1 MYIGV
6 DVGGTNLVAG
16 LVDHEYRILAKAK
29 RKTRAEGKNSAE
41 ALCDEVVAV
50 AREAAQA
57 GGVSPDE
64 IELVGIGIPG
74 AIDRPSGIVLHT
86 PNAPFQDTP
95 IRDIFQRQWQVPVYL
110 GNDANCAVVG
120 EYLAGAAKGYRSAMA
135 ITLGTG
141 VGAGVIVDGK
151 LFTGCNETGLEAGHT
166 VIEVGGRPCNC
177 GRRGCWERYSS
188 ATGLKQTTR
197 EIMERNP
204 DSLMWELT
212 GGTLD
217 GVGGRTAF
225 QAARAGDPAGRQV
238 VEQYIYYLGMGL
250 TNMVNIF
257 QPEIICLGGGVS
269 NEEDDLF
276 LQPLRELVEGERYTR
291 VGPQTLIVKAKLGND
306 AGIIGAAMP
315 FLDRQ

>member
-1 MYIGV
+1 MYIGI

-16 LVDHEYRILAKAK
+16 LVDHDYHIVAKAK
-29 RKTRAEGKNSAE
+29 RKTRTEGVNSAE
-41 ALCDEVVAV
+41 DLCNEIVEVAC
-50 AREAAQA
+50 EAAQA
-57 GGVSPDE
+57 GGAALDE

-74 AIDRPSGIVLHT
+74 AIDRPRGIVLHT
-86 PNAPFQDTP
+86 PNAPFDNTP
-95 IRDIFQRQWQVPVYL
+95 IRDIFQRQWDVPVYL

-120 EYLAGAAKGYRSAMA
+120 EYLAGAARGYRSAMV

-151 LFTGCNETGLEAGHT
+151 LFTGCNDTGLEAGHT
-166 VIEVGGRPCNC
+166 VIQVDGRLCNC

-197 EIMERNP
+197 EVMERNP
-204 DSLMWELT
+204 DSLMWKLA
-212 GGTLD
+212 GGTLE

-225 QAARAGDPAGRQV
+225 QAAREGDAAGRQV
-238 VEQYIYYLGMGL
+238 VDEYIRYLGIGV

-269 NEEDDLF
+269 NESDDLF
-276 LQPLRELVEGERYTR
+276 LEPLRAQVKAQRFTR
-291 VGPQTLIVKAKLGND
+291 VGTQTMIVKAELGND